1 MSLIKKALI
10 SSESTFRP
18 AEHIKIYGL
27 QINRFL
33 IGLQFGS
40 YLNDPNPLDAPQNSH
55 ENAYCFYNKDN
66 NNLVIDSCAILK
78 VASQE
83 GYCFKG
89 SRFIL
94 TNCTFEIGSNWGY
107 MEGDAQIN
115 FTDGGFQGATNKGLF
130 EIAPGSAGRLNLNGF
145 FAKRAEGIG
154 VGGTSTAHLIDGLN
168 NAPNYSV
175 SIDNSIFREWAEYR
189 IASTHREKVY
199 VRNTRFSY
207 TDSSAASYV
216 RIVNDQDD
224 YTNLALNVDTTGE
237 YMSTASNTNKK
248 SGWTMY
254 VYTGTGTV
262 YFRKNTTDIPAGF
275 RSCIE
280 VKATSGISYV
290 YSSPF
295 QVVPGSSLVF
305 RGWAKYTTAGAE
317 QKIVV
322 VWVDISG
329 TVLGVETMIL
339 PSEIHSTKWT
349 QIIRNVTVPTN
360 AVSCYLQTIVHAGSM
375 LFTGLELY
383 AKRESIHSP
392 SLLNQM
398 NQALNSAGEGVIL
411 TSPNGT
417 RYKITISDTGVLT
430 PTAFT

>member
-1 MSLIKKALI
+1 MLYHQMSLIKKALI

-40 YLNDPNPLDAPQNSH
+40 YLDDPNPLDAPQNSH
-55 ENAYCFYNKDN
+55 ENAYCFYNKDNN

-94 TNCTFEIGSNWGY
+94 TNCT
-107 MEGDAQIN
+107 
-115 FTDGGFQGATNKGLF
+115 F

-175 SIDNSIFREWAEYR
+175 SIDNSIFRGWAEYR
-189 IASTHREKVY
+189 IASTHRERVY

-262 YFRKNTTDIPAGF
+262 YFRKNTTDIRA
-275 RSCIE
+275 I
-280 VKATSGISYV
+280 ISASILPIY
-290 YSSPF
+290 
-295 QVVPGSSLVF
+295 SLV
-305 RGWAKYTTAGAE
+305 
-317 QKIVV
+317 
-322 VWVDISG
+322 
-329 TVLGVETMIL
+329 
-339 PSEIHSTKWT
+339 
-349 QIIRNVTVPTN
+349 
-360 AVSCYLQTIVHAGSM
+360 
-375 LFTGLELY
+375 
-383 AKRESIHSP
+383 
-392 SLLNQM
+392 
-398 NQALNSAGEGVIL
+398 
-411 TSPNGT
+411 
-417 RYKITISDTGVLT
+417 
-430 PTAFT
+430 

>member
-1 MSLIKKALI
+1 MLYHQMSLIKKALI

-18 AEHIKIYGL
+18 AEYIKIYGL

-40 YLNDPNPLDAPQNSH
+40 YLDDPNPLDAPESENYIFGIHFRSVQNCIILNQPNGFLKIIGGLIDCSPYEWDSQNPNPYSH

-83 GYCFKG
+83 GYFFKG

-94 TNCTFEIGSNWGY
+94 TNCT
-107 MEGDAQIN
+107 
-115 FTDGGFQGATNKGLF
+115 F

-189 IASTHREKVY
+189 IASTHRERVY

-262 YFRKNTTDIPAGF
+262 YFRKNTTDIRA
-275 RSCIE
+275 I
-280 VKATSGISYV
+280 ISASILPIY
-290 YSSPF
+290 
-295 QVVPGSSLVF
+295 SLV
-305 RGWAKYTTAGAE
+305 
-317 QKIVV
+317 
-322 VWVDISG
+322 
-329 TVLGVETMIL
+329 
-339 PSEIHSTKWT
+339 
-349 QIIRNVTVPTN
+349 
-360 AVSCYLQTIVHAGSM
+360 
-375 LFTGLELY
+375 
-383 AKRESIHSP
+383 
-392 SLLNQM
+392 
-398 NQALNSAGEGVIL
+398 
-411 TSPNGT
+411 
-417 RYKITISDTGVLT
+417 
-430 PTAFT
+430 